1 MLRASLAA
9 LTIASCSAE
18 DATAV
23 LRERITLNDGQ
34 SMPRV
39 GLGVYKSGPGDE
51 TYGAVAAA
59 LDAGYRM
66 VDTASLYR
74 NEESVGKAIADFVA
88 RSGVPRAEIY
98 VTTKLWGDGHGFE
111 QALAACDASL
121 RKLGLAYVDLFLIHA
136 PLAGKVVET
145 WDALQ
150 LLKLRGKAK
159 SVGVSNFGA
168 AHLQALLDAGRPV
181 PAVNQLELHPLNW
194 GARRELVEG
203 LHAQHGI
210 LTQAYGSLFAGQK
223 QHLQSAAVA
232 GVVAAHPG
240 KTAAQVVL
248 RWALQKG
255 FQVIPKSVSRGRIV
269 ENAQLGDFALGAAE
283 VAALDAMQGTAE
295 LGEYWDPLGSEV
307 DVGDTSHWPLA
318 EAVIRG
324 ADDADSEQRRGEDVR
339 EADDDRPSHH
349 KEM

>member
-1 MLRASLAA
+1 MTAIAKRSLLRCSPPPPPPPSLA
-9 LTIASCSAE
+9 LCSHRRAA
-18 DATAV
+18 DKT
-23 LRERITLNDGQ
+23 
-34 SMPRV
+34 
-39 GLGVYKSGPGDE
+39 GPGDE

-74 NEESVGKAIADFVA
+74 NEESVGEAIADFVA
-88 RSGVPRAEIY
+88 RSGVARAEIF
-98 VTTKLWGDGHGFE
+98 VTTKLWGSGHGFE
-111 QALAACDASL
+111 PALAACDASL
-121 RKLGLAYVDLFLIHA
+121 RKLGLDYVDLFLIHA

-150 LLKLRGKAK
+150 LLKARGKAR

-194 GARRELVEG
+194 GGARRELVEG
-203 LHAQHGI
+203 MHAQHGI
-210 LTQAYGSLFAGQK
+210 LTQAYGSLFAGQT

-232 GVVAAHPG
+232 SVVAAHPG
-240 KTAAQVVL
+240 KTAARVAL

-255 FQVIPKSVSRGRIV
+255 FQVIPKSVSLARIA
-269 ENAQLGDFALGAAE
+269 ENARLGDFALGAVE
-283 VAALDAMQGTAE
+283 VKALDAMHGTAE
-295 LGEYWDPLGSEV
+295 LGEYWNPLSSDV
-307 DVGDTSHWPLA
+307 DVGDTSHWPLT
-318 EAVIRG
+318 EADIRG
-324 ADDADSEQRRGEDVR
+324 ADDAGSDDQRRGEDVR